1 MPQNRQKTTET
12 SVSSTDKAAPLP
24 QKRVLHKKAL
34 IGAVVAIMV
43 LGLALGLG
51 IGLTIGRRSHDPD
64 PSEHPEP
71 PHISLSPGTIAL
83 PWTPKVNDTWQI
95 TLLKPPL
102 VAADLSST
110 TPDVAIFDVDLFD
123 TPAETVKTLH
133 GLGKKVI
140 CYFSAGSFE
149 DWRPDAGSFQAADK
163 GKDLDGWPGEKWLN
177 ISSENVRNIMK
188 SRVELARE
196 KTCDGVDPDNVD
208 GYVSSQ
214 DLVADPPL
222 TCMQDNDNGLGLT
235 SDDSVALMEFIFSVS
250 RPLNLTLGLKNADRI
265 IPAVLPFTDFSVNEQ
280 CVQYN
285 ECEKFQSFI
294 QAGKPVFH
302 IEYPNQNDNSDAGL
316 ETGLVSKACGNGQES
331 NTGGFSTVLK
341 RANLDGWV
349 EYCNSEVATTPL
361 RNSSAQE

>member
-1 MPQNRQKTTET
+1 MPQNRQKTTKT
-12 SVSSTDKAAPLP
+12 SVTSTEKAAPLP
-24 QKRVLHKKAL
+24 QKQVLHKKLL
-34 IGAVVAIMV
+34 IGAVIAIMV

-51 IGLTIGRRSHDPD
+51 LGLTIGQRSHNPD
-64 PSEHPEP
+64 PSEQPEP
-71 PHISLSPGTIAL
+71 PHISRSPGTNTL

-102 VAADLSST
+102 VAADLSSI
-110 TPDVAIFDVDLFD
+110 TPEVAIFDVDLFD
-123 TPAETVKTLH
+123 TSAETVKTLH
-133 GLGKKVI
+133 DLGKKVI

-149 DWRPDAGSFQAADK
+149 DWRPDARRFQAADK

-177 ISSENVRNIMK
+177 ISSENVRSIMK
-188 SRVELARE
+188 TRVELASE

-214 DLVADPPL
+214 HLVADPPL
-222 TCMQDNDNGLGLT
+222 TSMQDNDNGLGLT
-235 SDDSVALMEFIFSVS
+235 PDDSVALMEFLFSVS
-250 RPLNLTLGLKNADRI
+250 RPLNLTLGLKNAGTI

-302 IEYPNQNDNSDAGL
+302 IEYPNLIDNSNAGL
-316 ETGLVSKACGNGQES
+316 ETELVNKACGNSQER
-331 NTGGFSTVLK
+331 NTSGFSTVLK
-341 RANLDGWV
+341 RENLDGWV
-349 EYCNSEVATTPL
+349 EYCNSEVAITPL
-361 RNSSAQE
+361 WNAST